1 MHKEKIKFGLVA
13 LLLCLAMLAASC
25 ATPPGSDDADSATAS
40 ATVVSS
46 AADDRAPP
54 SAAFPDSYEVLP
66 ETETGNRPIQGDLEF
81 LNTAEG
87 DDLFDVQAFRRQIEA
102 EERPSGIVFNFE
114 NADIKRV
121 VALVI
126 GRILKENYLIDPNVK
141 GTVTLKTERPLNRD
155 TVFYTLESV
164 LDLYGAKISRRK
176 GHYRIY
182 PKDAPGGAS
191 VLGLG
196 DIDARMKLGFGYR
209 IVPLEYVSASEM
221 LKILETV
228 TGEEREIRADDT
240 RNLLILGGTSENI
253 SNMMNAIELFD
264 VDWMKNTNVALIRII
279 HTNVGDILEDLRI
292 MLAVNQGEVE
302 AGGVLRLETIERLNS
317 ILVITRQFSY
327 LQRVQDFVRK
337 LDVPA
342 QGAGSR
348 LFVYEVKHS
357 TADDLAGLLSSLYDT
372 QSEEQQGIVGDEDL
386 TGPGSI
392 PTTLSSPNI
401 AEQAEPVVTNKT
413 LVIGGDDGSDDGSE
427 APPAQIK
434 FVPVADSNSLLIFA
448 TPSQY
453 ASIEFALEKL
463 DTPPLQVL
471 MEVSIMDVQLS
482 GDLAYGI
489 QWFLEHGD
497 AEGGSGG
504 SAIIGDA
511 LTFGQTFSYA
521 GVSSSGDVRVILGA
535 LAADGKLEVLSS
547 PSVLVR
553 NNNRASIR
561 VGDQQPISTSSLN
574 PDGTIIASSV
584 TYRDTG
590 VLLEIEPSITSSGTV
605 NVELTQDVIDVGEID
620 DATGQRTFLTRNLNT
635 TVSVGNGET
644 IVLGGLIRTNKAT
657 TKSGVP
663 GLRDIPGIGFL
674 FGKTINSDVRI
685 ELVMTLTP
693 RIIRNS
699 DENNDVIREYKAK
712 FQNIEFDQD

>member
-1 MHKEKIKFGLVA
+1 MIKEKRKFGLVA

-25 ATPPGSDDADSATAS
+25 ATTPGSDDADSATPS
-40 ATVVSS
+40 ETLVSR
-46 AADDRAPP
+46 AADDRGSP
-54 SAAFPDSYEVLP
+54 SAALADPYEILP
-66 ETETGNRPIQGDLEF
+66 EIETGNGAIQGDLEF
-81 LNTAEG
+81 LNSAEG
-87 DDLFDVQAFRRQIEA
+87 DDLFDVEAFRRQIEA

-114 NADIKRV
+114 DADIKRV

-126 GRILKENYLIDPNVK
+126 GRILNENYLIDPNVK

-155 TVFYTLESV
+155 TVFYMLESV

-196 DIDARMKLGFGYR
+196 DIDARIKLGFGYR

-221 LKILETV
+221 VKILETV
-228 TGEEREIRADDT
+228 TGEDREIRADDT

-279 HTNVGDILEDLRI
+279 HTNVDDILADLRI

-327 LQRVQDFVRK
+327 LQRVRDFVRK

-348 LFVYEVKHS
+348 LFVYQVKHS
-357 TADDLAGLLSSLYDT
+357 TADDLAGLLNSLYDT
-372 QSEEQQGIVGDEDL
+372 ESEEEQGIAGDEDL

-392 PTTLSSPNI
+392 PVTLSPANLE
-401 AEQAEPVVTNKT
+401 EQAEPIVTTKT
-413 LVIGGDDGSDDGSE
+413 LIIDSDVGSE
-427 APPAQIK
+427 APPPAQIK
-434 FVPVADSNSLLIFA
+434 IVPVPDSNSLLIFA

-497 AEGGSGG
+497 ADGGSGG
-504 SAIIGDA
+504 AAIIGDA

-521 GVSSSGDVRVILGA
+521 GVRSSGDVRVILGA

-635 TVSVGNGET
+635 SVSVGNGET
-644 IVLGGLIRTNKAT
+644 IILGGLIRTNKAT

-699 DENNDVIREYKAK
+699 SENSDVIREYKAK
-712 FQNIEFDQD
+712 FQNIEFDQN

>member
-1 MHKEKIKFGLVA
+1 MVKEKRKFGLVA

-25 ATPPGSDDADSATAS
+25 ATTPGSDDADSATPS
-40 ATVVSS
+40 ETLVSR
-46 AADDRAPP
+46 AADDRGSP
-54 SAAFPDSYEVLP
+54 SAALADPYEILP
-66 ETETGNRPIQGDLEF
+66 EIETGNGAIQGDLEF
-81 LNTAEG
+81 LNSAEG
-87 DDLFDVQAFRRQIEA
+87 DDLFDVEAFRRQIEA

-114 NADIKRV
+114 DADIKRV

-126 GRILKENYLIDPNVK
+126 GRILNENYLIDPNVK

-155 TVFYTLESV
+155 TVFYMLESV

-196 DIDARMKLGFGYR
+196 EIDARIKLGFGYR

-221 LKILETV
+221 VKILETV
-228 TGEEREIRADDT
+228 TGEDREIRADDT

-279 HTNVGDILEDLRI
+279 HTNVDDILEDLRI

-327 LQRVQDFVRK
+327 LQRVRDFVRK

-348 LFVYEVKHS
+348 LFVYQVKHS
-357 TADDLAGLLSSLYDT
+357 TADDLAGLLNSLYDT
-372 QSEEQQGIVGDEDL
+372 ESEDELGIAGDEDL

-392 PTTLSSPNI
+392 PQTLSPANLE
-401 AEQAEPVVTNKT
+401 EQAEPVVTTKT
-413 LVIGGDDGSDDGSE
+413 LIIDSDVGSE
-427 APPAQIK
+427 APPPAQIK
-434 FVPVADSNSLLIFA
+434 IVPVPDSNSLLIFA

-497 AEGGSGG
+497 ADGGSGG
-504 SAIIGDA
+504 AAIIGDA

-521 GVSSSGDVRVILGA
+521 GVRSSGDVRVILGA

-644 IVLGGLIRTNKAT
+644 IILGGLIRTNKAT

-699 DENNDVIREYKAK
+699 SENNDVIREYKAK
-712 FQNIEFDQD
+712 FQNIEFDQN

>member
-1 MHKEKIKFGLVA
+1 MIKEKRKFGLVA

-25 ATPPGSDDADSATAS
+25 ATTPGSDDADSATPS
-40 ATVVSS
+40 ETVVSR
-46 AADDRAPP
+46 AADDRGSP
-54 SAAFPDSYEVLP
+54 SAALADPYEILP
-66 ETETGNRPIQGDLEF
+66 EIETGNGAIQGDLEF
-81 LNTAEG
+81 LNSAEG
-87 DDLFDVQAFRRQIEA
+87 DDLFDVEAFRRQIEA

-114 NADIKRV
+114 DADIKRV

-126 GRILKENYLIDPNVK
+126 GRILNENYLIDPNVK

-155 TVFYTLESV
+155 TVFYMLESV

-196 DIDARMKLGFGYR
+196 DIDARIKLGFGYR

-221 LKILETV
+221 VKILETV
-228 TGEEREIRADDT
+228 TGEDREIRADDT

-279 HTNVGDILEDLRI
+279 HTNVDDILEDLRI

-327 LQRVQDFVRK
+327 LQRVRDFVRK

-348 LFVYEVKHS
+348 LFVYQVKHS
-357 TADDLAGLLSSLYDT
+357 TADDLAGLLNSLYDT
-372 QSEEQQGIVGDEDL
+372 ESEDEFGIAGDEDL

-392 PTTLSSPNI
+392 PETLSPANLV
-401 AEQAEPVVTNKT
+401 EQAEPVVTNKT
-413 LVIGGDDGSDDGSE
+413 LVIDGGDGSE
-427 APPAQIK
+427 APPPPAQLKI
-434 FVPVADSNSLLIFA
+434 VPVPDSNSLLIFA

-489 QWFLEHGD
+489 QWFLDHGD
-497 AEGGSGG
+497 ADGGSGG

-521 GVSSSGDVRVILGA
+521 GVRSSGDVRVILGA

-635 TVSVGNGET
+635 SVSVGNGET
-644 IVLGGLIRTNKAT
+644 IILGGLIRTNKAT

-699 DENNDVIREYKAK
+699 SENNDVIREYKAK
-712 FQNIEFDQD
+712 FQNIEFDQN

>member
-1 MHKEKIKFGLVA
+1 MVKEKRKFGFVA
-13 LLLCLAMLAASC
+13 LLPCLAMLAASC
-25 ATPPGSDDADSATAS
+25 ATTPGSDDADSATPS
-40 ATVVSS
+40 ATVVSR
-46 AADDRAPP
+46 AADDRGPP
-54 SAAFPDSYEVLP
+54 SAALADPYEILP
-66 ETETGNRPIQGDLEF
+66 EIETGNGAIQGDLEF
-81 LNTAEG
+81 LNSAEG
-87 DDLFDVQAFRRQIEA
+87 DDLFDVEAFRRQIEA

-114 NADIKRV
+114 DADIKRV

-126 GRILKENYLIDPNVK
+126 GRILNENYLIDPNVK

-155 TVFYTLESV
+155 TVFYMLESV

-196 DIDARMKLGFGYR
+196 DIDARIKLGFGYR

-221 LKILETV
+221 VKILETV
-228 TGEEREIRADDT
+228 SGEDREIRADDT

-279 HTNVGDILEDLRI
+279 HTNVDDILADLRI

-327 LQRVQDFVRK
+327 LQRVRDFVRK

-348 LFVYEVKHS
+348 LFVYQVKHS
-357 TADDLAGLLSSLYDT
+357 TADDLAGLLNSLYDT
-372 QSEEQQGIVGDEDL
+372 ASEEEQGIAGDEDL

-392 PTTLSSPNI
+392 PVTLSPANLV
-401 AEQAEPVVTNKT
+401 EQADPVVTNKT
-413 LVIGGDDGSDDGSE
+413 LVIGSDDGSE
-427 APPAQIK
+427 APAQPPAQLKI
-434 FVPVADSNSLLIFA
+434 VPVPDSNSLLIFA

-497 AEGGSGG
+497 ADGGSGG
-504 SAIIGDA
+504 AAIIGDA

-521 GVSSSGDVRVILGA
+521 GVRSSGDVRVILGA

-644 IVLGGLIRTNKAT
+644 IILGGLIRTNKAT

-699 DENNDVIREYKAK
+699 SENSDVIREYKAK
-712 FQNIEFDQD
+712 FQNIEFDQN